1 MIRRLRLITGLVL
14 FAYVGTHLINHA
26 LGLISLPAMGI
37 GRSWFL
43 ALWRHPVGTVAL
55 YGSLAV
61 HFALGLGALYARRGW
76 RMPVRE
82 AAQIVL
88 GLAIVPLLAQHV
100 LGTRILYELFDV
112 KDTYSYVVL
121 VLWQLAPEKGAVQA
135 ATLIIVWLHG
145 CLGLHQ
151 WLRLKPHYQRFLP
164 LCAVLAVLIP
174 VLALLGFAA
183 AGREIAALA
192 EDRDWLREFSVAINF
207 PGAAARAMVGDVT
220 TYIQLGVAGLIGAV
234 LALRVGRRLWERR
247 RGIVRL
253 SYPEGVEIGVPPG
266 TSVLEASRLNRIPH
280 ASVCGG
286 RGRCSTCRIR
296 IGKGLDK
303 LTPPSAAE
311 QRVLDRVAAPPNVRL
326 ACQLRPVHDIEVS
339 PLLPPDATARDGF
352 RRPAQTHGREQE
364 VAILFADLRAF
375 TRFSEC
381 KLPYDVVFMLNR
393 YFAIAGQVVEE
404 AGGRVDKFIGD
415 GVMALFGLDTEP
427 AEGCRQALA
436 GARAMARAL
445 DGLNRTLADEGGETL
460 RIGIGVHAGP
470 VIVGEM
476 GYGRATSLTAI
487 GDAVNTASRLE
498 ELTKT
503 YGCQLVVSEYV
514 ATRAGVDLSA
524 FPSHE
529 VTIRGRDDALTIR
542 AVTDA
547 RDLPEP
553 AVAARAPPEAAKR
566 I

>member
-14 FAYVGTHLINHA
+14 FAYVATHLINHA
-26 LGLISLPAMGI
+26 LGLISLSAMGI

-43 ALWRHPVGTVAL
+43 ALWRQPVGTVAL
-55 YGSLAV
+55 YGALTV

-76 RMPVRE
+76 RMPASE

-88 GLAIVPLLAQHV
+88 GLAIVPLLAEHV
-100 LGTRILYELFDV
+100 LGTRILFELFDV
-112 KDTYSYVVL
+112 KDTYTYVVL
-121 VLWQLAPEKGAVQA
+121 ALWYLAPEKGAVQA

-145 CLGLHQ
+145 CLGLYQ
-151 WLRLKPHYQRFLP
+151 WLRLKPHFTRFLP
-164 LCAVLAVLIP
+164 LYAVVAVLIP
-174 VLALLGFAA
+174 VLALLGFVA
-183 AGREIAALA
+183 AGREIAVLA
-192 EDRDWLREFSVAINF
+192 EDRNWLREVSAAINF
-207 PGAAARAMVGDVT
+207 PGAPARAMVSDART
-220 TYIQLGVAGLIGAV
+220 FIQLGAGGLIGAV

-253 SYPEGVEIGVPPG
+253 SYPHGVEIGVPPG
-266 TSVLEASRLNRIPH
+266 TSVLEASRLNGIPH

-286 RGRCSTCRIR
+286 RGRCSTCRVR
-296 IGKGLDK
+296 IGKGLDR

-326 ACQLRPVHDIEVS
+326 ACQLRPAHDIEVA
-339 PLLPPDATARDGF
+339 PLLPPSATARDGF
-352 RRPAQTHGREQE
+352 RRPAYLQGREQE
-364 VAILFADLRAF
+364 VAILFADLRDF
-375 TRFSEC
+375 TRFSER

-415 GVMALFGLDTEP
+415 GVMALFGLETGP
-427 AEGCRQALA
+427 ARGCRQALA
-436 GARAMARAL
+436 GARNMARAL
-445 DGLNRTLADEGGETL
+445 DELNRTLADEGGETL
-460 RIGIGVHAGP
+460 RIGIGVHAGS

-476 GYGRATSLTAI
+476 GYGRTTSLTAI

-498 ELTKT
+498 TLTKT

-514 ATRAGVDLSA
+514 ATQAGVDLSA

-529 VTIRGRDDALTIR
+529 VTVRGRDDALAIR
-542 AVTDA
+542 AVADA
-547 RDLPEP
+547 RDLPRP
-553 AVAARAPPEAAKR
+553 AIAAGAPPEAER
-566 I
+566 RT

>member
-1 MIRRLRLITGLVL
+1 MITGLVL
-14 FAYVGTHLINHA
+14 FAYVATHLINHA

-43 ALWRHPVGTVAL
+43 ALWRQPVGTVAL
-55 YGSLAV
+55 YGSLTI

-76 RMPVRE
+76 RMPVSE

-88 GLAIVPLLAQHV
+88 GLAIVPLLAEHV
-100 LGTRILYELFDV
+100 LGTRILFELFDV
-112 KDTYSYVVL
+112 KDTYTYVVL
-121 VLWQLAPEKGAVQA
+121 VLWHLAPEKGAVQA
-135 ATLIIVWLHG
+135 ATLIIVWFHG
-145 CLGLHQ
+145 CLGLYQ
-151 WLRLKPHYQRFLP
+151 WLRLKPHFSRFLP
-164 LCAVLAVLIP
+164 LYAVVAVLIP
-174 VLALLGFAA
+174 VLALLGFVT

-192 EDRDWLREFSVAINF
+192 EDRNWLREVTAAINF
-207 PGAAARAMVGDVT
+207 PGAAARAMVGAVKT
-220 TYIQLGVAGLIGAV
+220 FIWLGVAGLLGAV

-253 SYPEGVEIGVPPG
+253 SYPEGVEIGVPTG

-311 QRVLDRVAAPPNVRL
+311 QRVLDRVAAAPNVRL
-326 ACQLRPVHDIEVS
+326 ACQLRPAHDLEVS

-352 RRPAQTHGREQE
+352 RRPAHLQGREQE

-375 TRFSEC
+375 TRFAQR
-381 KLPYDVVFMLNR
+381 KLPYDVVFILNR
-393 YFAIAGQVVEE
+393 YFATVGQVVEE

-415 GVMALFGLDTEP
+415 GVMALFGLETGP

-445 DGLNRTLADEGGETL
+445 DELNRTLADEGGETL
-460 RIGIGVHAGP
+460 RFGIGVHAGP

-529 VTIRGRDDALTIR
+529 VTVRGRDDALAIR
-542 AVTDA
+542 AVADA

-553 AVAARAPPEAAKR
+553 AAAGAPPEAAR
-566 I
+566 PT